1 MLTEIRPIRTEA
13 DHEAVLAEIWRLME
27 QGPESGSPE
36 GDRLEVLALL
46 SEAYEAKRYPI
57 EPVDP
62 IDAIEF
68 MMEQKGLDRSDLEP
82 ALGQSGR
89 VSEVLNRRRPL
100 SINMIR
106 ALIGLLDIPAD
117 VLVRPYPLT
126 GASTAAEDEVGT
138 GAGAL
143 VYSFKK
149 RPVARHRGAANSDH
163 GMRAATAK
171 RAPRAVAKKPAAKTA
186 AAAKKPAAKRATDA
200 KRSTGTLTIK
210 RTPGTAT
217 KRPSSSRPSG
227 SGRGGKPT
235 GSRR

>member
-27 QGPESGSPE
+27 QGPEPGSPE

-57 EPVDP
+57 EPADP

-106 ALIGLLDIPAD
+106 ALVGLLDIPAD

-126 GASTAAEDEVGT
+126 GASTVVEDEGST

-143 VYSFKK
+143 VYAFRKP
-149 RPVARHRGAANSDH
+149 PVTHHHGATNSNHR
-163 GMRAATAK
+163 MRAAAAK
-171 RAPRAVAKKPAAKTA
+171 RAPGAVAKKPAVKTA
-186 AAAKKPAAKRATDA
+186 AAAKKPAAKKAADA

-210 RTPGTAT
+210 RTPRTTA

-227 SGRGGKPT
+227 SGRGGRPT
-235 GSRR
+235 SSRR